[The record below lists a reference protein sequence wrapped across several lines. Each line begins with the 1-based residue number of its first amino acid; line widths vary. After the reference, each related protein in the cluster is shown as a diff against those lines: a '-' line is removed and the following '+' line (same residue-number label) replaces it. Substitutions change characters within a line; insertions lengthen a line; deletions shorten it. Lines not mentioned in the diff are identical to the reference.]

1 MQLKQHQ
8 FTFIVEVV
16 QKYVKM
22 AKDFGVEKV
31 VGITSE
37 GEGIVNEILDA
48 IIPDTG
54 PDLLVCGA
62 DEDGEHHYSSISI
75 KLAKKAKISVIVIR

>member
-31 VGITSE
+31 VGMTSE
-37 GEGIVNEILDA
+37 WEI
-48 IIPDTG
+48 
-54 PDLLVCGA
+54 
-62 DEDGEHHYSSISI
+62 
-75 KLAKKAKISVIVIR
+75 IR

>member
-31 VGITSE
+31 VGMTSE

-62 DEDGEHHYSSISI
+62 DEDGEHHPTRPLS
-75 KLAKKAKISVIVIR
+75 KPPNRLRE